1 MNQKAY
7 KTRVEISVVV
17 EIDVAAASE
26 DDAGFEAEE
35 TADQL
40 VAEIEQL
47 VGEILPVTSQKHF
60 VILVGL
66 LVPKQFAFHHE
77 TQIRHGTLQI
87 LLLAGRG

>member
-40 VAEIEQL
+40 VAEIVSNAEYGGDGMF
-47 VGEILPVTSQKHF
+47 VPCWGVRCTEVT
-60 VILVGL
+60 
-66 LVPKQFAFHHE
+66 E
-77 TQIRHGTLQI
+77 TEEE
-87 LLLAGRG
+87 